1 MPKRVNPDTS
11 TEAYRSLE
19 PEKIA
24 KMYLKIVEA
33 LTVAGPMTYEG
44 IAAHLGEKPERVWK
58 RMSEAHRLG
67 LVHRTGDRKVM
78 NSGRQGFIWAAGGTP
93 EPTKKRERVMKGKTV
108 ADYSVSINKIKKQTI
123 SEVKQLF

>member
-1 MPKRVNPDTS
+1 MAKANIPETS
-11 TEAYRSLE
+11 RDAYKSLE

-24 KMYLKIVEA
+24 KMYLNIVKA
-33 LTVAGPMTYEG
+33 LEEGGPMTYEG

-67 LVHRTGDRKVM
+67 LVHRTGDRKTM
-78 NSGRQGFIWAAGGTP
+78 SSGRQGFIWAAGGTP
-93 EPTKKRERVMKGKTV
+93 EPVKKRERVMKGKTV

>member
-1 MPKRVNPDTS
+1 MGKRKIISTS
-11 TEAYRSLE
+11 QDAYKSLQ

-24 KMYLKIVEA
+24 KMYLNIVKA
-33 LTVAGPMTYEG
+33 LEEGGPMTYEG

-67 LVHRTGDRKVM
+67 LVHRTGERKTM
-78 NSGRQGFIWAAGGTP
+78 KSGRQGFIWAAGGTP

-108 ADYSVSINKIKKQTI
+108 AQFAKAILNQP
-123 SEVKQLF
+123 ERLF